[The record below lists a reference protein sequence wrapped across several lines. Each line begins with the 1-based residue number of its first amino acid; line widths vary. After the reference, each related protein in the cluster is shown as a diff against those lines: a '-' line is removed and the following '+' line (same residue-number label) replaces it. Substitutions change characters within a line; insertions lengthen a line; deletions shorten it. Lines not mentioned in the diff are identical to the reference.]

1 MGGLRIP
8 APSVATLREL
18 PRDALRAALS
28 TRIPELPADPRP
40 VTEVAQ
46 PVRRLLAAWSRPLP
60 AGTTLERPPP
70 RLPPGYVRQIEG
82 VGDIFFRDTGSPS
95 HAPQGTIVLMH
106 GWMVPTDAHWF
117 RTFELL
123 EALGW
128 RVVAIDARGHGRG
141 LRPGTPFRL
150 LDCASDTAALIRH
163 LDCAPVIV
171 VGYSM
176 GGLLAQLLARDH
188 PELLAGAIFSA
199 TSAELRTNPL
209 MRLLWSGMGVF
220 QLYLRLAPRWSW
232 ELFVR
237 TAANANPETTDWIV
251 GELRRGAAW
260 DIAEAG
266 REIGR
271 FDSRDWIGRLDVPAV
286 VLVTA
291 RDVLVPPS
299 RQRELAERMGAPQ
312 VAIDSDHL
320 APAATPE
327 EFNRALV
334 EALAALQ
341 EQRLGEVGIDA
352 A

>member
-1 MGGLRIP
+1 MGGSRFP
-8 APSVATLREL
+8 APSLGSLREL
-18 PRDALRAALS
+18 PRDVLRAALS
-28 TRIPELPADPRP
+28 TRLPELPADLRP
-40 VTEVAQ
+40 VSDLAS
-46 PVRRLLAAWSRPLP
+46 PIGRLLAGFSRPLP
-60 AGTTLERPPP
+60 AGTTLEQPPP
-70 RLPPGYVRQIEG
+70 RLPPGYVRQLEG
-82 VGDIFFRDTGSPS
+82 VGDIFFRDTGNPP
-95 HAPQGTIVLMH
+95 HAPQGTIVLLH

-128 RVVAIDARGHGRG
+128 RVVAPDARGHGRG
-141 LRPGTPFRL
+141 LRPGEPFQL
-150 LDCASDTAALIRH
+150 IDCARDTAALIRH

-188 PELLAGAIFSA
+188 PEVLAGAIFSA
-199 TSAELRTNPL
+199 TAAELRTNPL
-209 MRLLWSGMGVF
+209 MRLLWSGMGAF

-232 ELFVR
+232 ELTVR
-237 TAANANPETTDWIV
+237 TAARGNPETTGWIV

-271 FDSRDWIGRLDVPAV
+271 FDSRAWIAQVDVPTV

-312 VAIDSDHL
+312 VEIDSDHL
-320 APAATPE
+320 APGATPE
-327 EFNRALV
+327 RFNRGLV
-334 EALAALQ
+334 QALAALQ
-341 EQRLGEVGIDA
+341 EQRIGAVGLDA